1 VRVVV
6 TGGAGFIGA
15 NLARELCA
23 SGDEVVVVDDL
34 STGSESNLAGLD
46 VDLRVGSILDDRLLE
61 TSVAEADAVIHLA
74 ALASVPRSVADPL
87 ATHRVNATGTL
98 RVLDAA
104 RRSGG
109 VHVTVASSSA
119 VYGANPQLP
128 QHEGMRCAPLS
139 PYGVSKL
146 ATEAYAAA
154 FTECYALPTL
164 ALRFFNVFGR
174 LQPAGHAYAAVVP
187 AFIDAALAGRPLPL
201 EGDGSQTRDFVYV
214 GTVARVLADAAR
226 RRVTSPVPVNVA
238 RGEETSLRELIA
250 MIGDV
255 LGEPVTVEPRP
266 PRAGDIAH
274 SQADATALRSLF
286 PDLAAVPLREGVAE
300 TIAWFRDRPPDG
312 G

>member
-74 ALASVPRSVADPL
+74 ALASVPRSVAEPL

-109 VHVTVASSSA
+109 VPVTVASSSA

-164 ALRFFNVFGR
+164 ALRFFNVFGP

-255 LGEPVTVEPRP
+255 LGEPVTVEARP

-274 SQADATALRSLF
+274 SQADAAALRSLF
-286 PDLAAVPLREGVAE
+286 PDLAAVPLREGLAE
-300 TIAWFRDRPPDG
+300 TIAWFRDRRPDG